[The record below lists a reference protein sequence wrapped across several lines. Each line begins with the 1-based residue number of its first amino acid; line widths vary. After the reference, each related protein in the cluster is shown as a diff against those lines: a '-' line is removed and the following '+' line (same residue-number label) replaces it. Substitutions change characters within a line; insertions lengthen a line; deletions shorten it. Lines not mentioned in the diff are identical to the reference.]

1 MDFNLSI
8 PAKVL
13 SGNGV
18 VLKNA
23 ALFSSLGKNCLIVTG
38 GKSAVLS
45 GALADVTAALAQ
57 EHITYHV
64 FDGIGPNPLL
74 SACHAAG
81 TLARNEGAAFLI
93 GIGGGSAL
101 DAAKAAAVYAANP
114 DFAPE
119 DIYTKQRKKVLPFL
133 LIGTTAGT
141 GSEVGKVSVLT
152 NDQTGRKK
160 SISGDDLYPVLT
172 FADPRYTASMPYAVT
187 VSTALDALSHALE
200 GYCSPKCGDLPS
212 LFAEKAVTLL
222 WDGLTRLE
230 KTQELPDESGREA
243 LYYGSLYAGIT
254 LAYCGTGFPHPL
266 GYVLTENFGTPH
278 GFACAAFLP
287 EFMQR
292 AAEFTPDRCEKILS
306 AMGTDLDTFCKTVR
320 TLTVLGNIQ
329 MTRDE
334 VLQQCTRWDAAIPNN
349 FKFSPGGYT
358 KELAQELLLKKL
370 TNVDSNSDL

>member
-18 VLKNA
+18 VLKNT
-23 ALFSSLGKNCLIVTG
+23 ALFSSLGKRCLIVTG

-45 GALADVTAALAQ
+45 GALDDVTAALTQ
-57 EHITYHV
+57 EHITYSV
-64 FDGIGPNPLL
+64 FDRIGPNPLL

-81 TLARNEGAAFLI
+81 TLAREEGAAFLI

-101 DAAKAAAVYAANP
+101 DAAKAAAVYAANA

-119 DIYTKQRKKVLPFL
+119 DIYTKPRKSVLPFL

-152 NDQTGRKK
+152 NDSTGRKK

-200 GYCSPKCGDLPS
+200 GYCSPKCGDIPS
-212 LFAEKAVTLL
+212 LFAEKAVALL

-230 KTQELPDESGREA
+230 ATHALPDTNEREA

-292 AAEFTPDRCEKILS
+292 AAIYSPKRCEKILS
-306 AMGTDLDTFCKTVR
+306 AMGTDLDSFSKTVR
-320 TLTVLGNIQ
+320 ALTELGDIY
-329 MTRDE
+329 MTCEE
-334 VLQQCTRWDAAIPNN
+334 VKTQCTRWDAAIPNN
-349 FKFSPGGYT
+349 FKFSPGGFT
-358 KELAQELLLKKL
+358 KELAQELLLEML
-370 TNVDSNSDL
+370 TNIDNPTCL